1 MSSSRF
7 ILMGTR
13 RGKICT
19 FIFSDCS
26 RHFDGNNLFN
36 PATTPRSRYFDKL
49 MIAGDEENQ
58 GADSKGLLRS
68 HMWYVVELD
77 WLVRLKLL

>member
-1 MSSSRF
+1 
-7 ILMGTR
+7 MGTR
-13 RGKICT
+13 GEIACT

-49 MIAGDEENQ
+49 MIQMGNRVAV
-58 GADSKGLLRS
+58 SKGLLRS
-68 HMWYVVELD
+68 YVVYGGAGLACRTEAA
-77 WLVRLKLL
+77 VRCLGTG